1 MENISVQDVNYVV
14 VPENQEYTP
23 KDESILNSV
32 FIIKNFGY
40 KETDYIENYVY
51 SPSNELL
58 ASNYNFTNYSVELTY
73 EGTTIFNQ
81 LTLTPENDVKS
92 QGINQGSVN
101 SIYYFYRKL
110 LGSSPSSKFLLKT
123 ISTDRTELRVVLLSV
138 SVDDLEGQFI
148 NWSNEVNSRNYFS
161 DFVLNFG
168 NNNTLI
174 GVNIAYE
181 TSNIPTLLIKLYE
194 PLPAEYSIN
203 DSFWLVE
210 EISDPITYEVTIEQ
224 EFINIVEFN
233 QLRGPNITI
242 DIEEKP
248 NLSTPPT
255 TLASLRSTEV
265 TSSLQQLVSLFDET
279 SADINIE
286 YEMYSGSTTWTAF
299 ENFVHFSS
307 AEERLTNFRY
317 KLSLIET
324 YQAEINTLNS
334 VGSVPY
340 ISESKFSLQGK
351 LDEVIK
357 NFDNYEYFL
366 YYTSASSAWPKIN
379 NSQPYQLYP
388 ISDPVSLTWYGDST
402 YGSQYYGGQILSASV
417 YDNNNPN
424 YVWNTMPL
432 YVTTDP
438 QNTIIQLFISMLGQH
453 YDYLWTYIRAIT
465 DIQIADNRL
474 EHGISKDLVSTALQS
489 FGIKLYGNNRNNEDI
504 YTAFLGV
511 TPSGSLIPSTGS
523 LLITNYVTA
532 SNQTTPD
539 SDLVAEGYKRL
550 YHNLPLLL
558 KAKGTYNGLR
568 ALMNCFGIPSTLL
581 RIDEYGGVNKDT
593 SQVQQYF
600 ERFAFQTDFQGVGN
614 INVPWLP
621 SMAQFI
627 DTGNPNVM
635 PDAIEFRLKTPGIP
649 ASDIIEPVFQV
660 GADTDF
666 RFGIQLAYSQSYNNF
681 VSGTITS
688 PASPYYNQRLGGNF
702 QEYGLMKLVMS
713 GSQGYCYSDPIYL
726 PLFNKGW
733 WSILLYRQNGSADNI
748 SDNTYWVIA
757 KNSIYQ
763 GEDGSTIGFQASSSI
778 YVMGAISSSYN
789 NSWNYYDSTP
799 VVSASLIPLDA
810 YLGGTGSN
818 NILAPN
824 GVTFTGSFQDL
835 RYWRNELGLESF
847 NKHVLNPMS
856 IQNNEYS
863 GSTDSYND
871 LVFRLGLGNDL
882 MATPNGLN
890 FTGSRYNVDAYG
902 NAYYATASYT
912 SSAAVLQSIHPA
924 ITGTV
929 ATTASFVIPYN
940 PASYNINMYGVYTYD
955 LTLSGSAFNYN
966 GSYYSGSYYTGS
978 TSYHVFALSYGVNNS
993 GSAGDTTYYALL
1005 NEPNVGAITTV
1016 NDKIK
1021 KNNKKSNVKM
1031 CL

>member
-688 PASPYYNQRLGGNF
+688 PASPYYNQ
-702 QEYGLMKLVMS
+702 
-713 GSQGYCYSDPIYL
+713 
-726 PLFNKGW
+726 
-733 WSILLYRQNGSADNI
+733 
-748 SDNTYWVIA
+748 
-757 KNSIYQ
+757 
-763 GEDGSTIGFQASSSI
+763 
-778 YVMGAISSSYN
+778 
-789 NSWNYYDSTP
+789 
-799 VVSASLIPLDA
+799 
-810 YLGGTGSN
+810 
-818 NILAPN
+818 
-824 GVTFTGSFQDL
+824 
-835 RYWRNELGLESF
+835 
-847 NKHVLNPMS
+847 
-856 IQNNEYS
+856 
-863 GSTDSYND
+863 
-871 LVFRLGLGNDL
+871 
-882 MATPNGLN
+882 
-890 FTGSRYNVDAYG
+890 
-902 NAYYATASYT
+902 
-912 SSAAVLQSIHPA
+912 
-924 ITGTV
+924 
-929 ATTASFVIPYN
+929 
-940 PASYNINMYGVYTYD
+940 
-955 LTLSGSAFNYN
+955 
-966 GSYYSGSYYTGS
+966 
-978 TSYHVFALSYGVNNS
+978 
-993 GSAGDTTYYALL
+993 
-1005 NEPNVGAITTV
+1005 
-1016 NDKIK
+1016 
-1021 KNNKKSNVKM
+1021 
-1031 CL
+1031 